1 MATIDLS
8 IVDPP
13 EALLQMKELIREA
26 GNAAKLEIFNLD
38 MFHFR
43 LVLDNVKGRDEGSYK
58 CRVDFRQAP
67 TRISNIDLHVIGKE
81 FTMN

>member
-1 MATIDLS
+1 M
-8 IVDPP
+8 
-13 EALLQMKELIREA
+13 
-26 GNAAKLEIFNLD
+26 KLEIFNLD

-67 TRISNIDLHVIGKE
+67 TRISNIDLHVIGKK